1 MAVKNKL
8 NIMNA
13 RLIFKNFSGKESD
26 YNVRGDRNTCV
37 VLDDDQANELLAQ
50 GWPVKVKPPRE
61 GYEDEGNFCY
71 MKVKV
76 KFGDNPNLHPQI
88 YRILNGKKVR
98 LTEDTVGTLDYDTL
112 TKVDMR
118 IRPYNYPAKGGR
130 GPGVS
135 AYLETMY
142 ATVEDDPLAAM
153 YADEPVENF
162 IDDAENPFE

>member
-1 MAVKNKL
+1 MAVKQKL

-13 RLIFKNFSGKESD
+13 KVIFKNFSGKPSD
-26 YNVRGDRNTCV
+26 YNAAGERNCCV
-37 VLDDDQANELLAQ
+37 VFDEEQANQLLAD
-50 GWPVKVKPPRE
+50 GWPIKVREPRE

-71 MKVKV
+71 MKVKI
-76 KFGDNPNLHPQI
+76 KFGSNPNLHPQI

-98 LTEDTVGTLDYDTL
+98 LTEATIGTLDYDTL

-118 IRPYNYPAKGGR
+118 VRPYNYPAKGGR

-153 YADEPVENF
+153 YEDDGTDNF

>member
-1 MAVKNKL
+1 MAVKDKITL
-8 NIMNA
+8 YNA
-13 RLIFKNFSGKESD
+13 HLIFRNFSGKASD
-26 YNVRGDRNTCV
+26 FTVEGDRNFCV
-37 VLDDDQANELLAQ
+37 VFDEEQANELLSL
-50 GWPVKVKPPRE
+50 GWPVKVKAPRE
-61 GYEDEGNFCY
+61 GHEDEGNFCY

-76 KFGDNPNLHPQI
+76 KFGSNPNLHPQV
-88 YRILNGKKVR
+88 YRIVNGKKVR
-98 LTEDTVGTLDYDTL
+98 LTEATIGTLDYDAL

-153 YADEPVENF
+153 YEDDGTDNF